1 MTVVQSLTPVFT
13 YGTLA
18 QGQKLHAVMEAL
30 SSLYLGEEYILP
42 TTYDM
47 VDLIDFPGLIE
58 TSSRNHHIGGEL
70 YGVHEENLYLLDGVE
85 GVPFLYVRKEIPVV
99 YWSSKSESEIGVNA
113 WVYLFNRKVNQ
124 HTVPKTERFRL
135 VPFNETSR
143 MQKIWKDTPN
153 YV

>member
-1 MTVVQSLTPVFT
+1 MTVLQPLAPVFT

-18 QGQKLHAVMEAL
+18 QGQKLHNVMKAL
-30 SSLYLGEEYILP
+30 SSLYLGEGYIVP

-47 VDLIDFPGLIE
+47 IDLMDFPGLIE
-58 TSSRNHHIGGEL
+58 TTSRNHHVGGEL

-99 YWSSKSESEIGVNA
+99 YWSSESESEIGVNA
-113 WVYLFNRKVNQ
+113 WVYLFNRKFNHYTLQ
-124 HTVPKTERFRL
+124 KTDQFHL
-135 VPFNETSR
+135 VTWNETSR
-143 MQKIWKDTPN
+143 MQKIWKERPN